1 MKKILLTA
9 AIILAAVVCGN
20 AESRTFVREYYYQAG
35 ESDSKI
41 TSRTKALT
49 EVKRLL
55 LEEIGVYLESYIRYR
70 PASPRP
76 PSWRRT
82 GPALNTTSRPR

>member
-9 AIILAAVVCGN
+9 AFILAVVVCGH
-20 AESRTFVREYYYQAG
+20 AENRTFVREYYYQAG

-55 LEEIGVYLESYIRYR
+55 LEEIGVYLESYISQR
-70 PASPRP
+70 
-76 PSWRRT
+76 
-82 GPALNTTSRPR
+82 SRGQPQHAADRGQHLHQG

>member
-41 TSRTKALT
+41 SCLQSVKDTKF
-49 EVKRLL
+49 
-55 LEEIGVYLESYIRYR
+55 ESNSQLSVMWLII
-70 PASPRP
+70 
-76 PSWRRT
+76 W
-82 GPALNTTSRPR
+82 

>member
-49 EVKRLL
+49 GGDRGLPGKLHQL
-55 LEEIGVYLESYIRYR
+55 Q
-70 PASPRP
+70 
-76 PSWRRT
+76 
-82 GPALNTTSRPR
+82 